1 MRAVNLLPRDEVP
14 KSFANNRGIA
24 FAAAGGTALVT
35 AALCTLMLGA
45 GGAVKDHRA
54 NLESLN
60 AELVALPA
68 ASAATASEDAT
79 LTAEKTAR
87 TGALSSALAERV
99 AWDGVLRQISQ
110 VLPEDVWLASLQT
123 TAATA
128 PAGAEPEPAG
138 VTLVGTTYSQSGV
151 ARFLSRLSV
160 VPTLTKVTLESSLT
174 SDTGSQKLVRFTIRA
189 EVKTA

>member
-14 KSFANNRGIA
+14 KSFANNRGIV
-24 FAAAGGTALVT
+24 FAAAGGTALIT

-45 GGAVKDHRA
+45 GGSIKDSRA

-60 AELVALPA
+60 AQLVSLPA
-68 ASAATASEDAT
+68 ASATAASQDAT
-79 LTAEKTAR
+79 LGAEKTAR

-110 VLPEDVWLASLQT
+110 VLPEDVWLASLQS
-123 TAATA
+123 TAATF
-128 PAGAEPEPAG
+128 PVGGEPQPAG
-138 VTLVGTTYSQSGV
+138 VSMVGTTYSQSGV

-160 VPTLTKVTLESSLT
+160 VPTLANVTLESSLT
-174 SDTGSQKLVRFTIRA
+174 TDAGSQKLVRFTIRA
-189 EVKTA
+189 QVKTA

>member
-138 VTLVGTTYSQSGV
+138 VTLVGTTYSQ
-151 ARFLSRLSV
+151 
-160 VPTLTKVTLESSLT
+160 TLTKVTLESSLT